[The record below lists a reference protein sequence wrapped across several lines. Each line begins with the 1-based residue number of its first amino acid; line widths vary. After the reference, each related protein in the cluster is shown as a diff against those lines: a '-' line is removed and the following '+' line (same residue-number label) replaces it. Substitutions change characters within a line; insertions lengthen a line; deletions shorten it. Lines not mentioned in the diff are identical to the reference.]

1 MSKDDTEREIRA
13 SLSVPVNMPLPF
25 DTRNML
31 SVSPRGVNNV
41 NESYVPQHDIIN
53 CVPGAFVAMCSLIQN
68 VDTYVSTQ
76 ALKISEPE
84 MEKAVLALRYV
95 LSREGLAHATPEA
108 AYLASGFADLSWE
121 ARTWVLKNL
130 GDVMIRMWH
139 QAAIARVSNY
149 KEYMDSP
156 VNQAAEN
163 MLRRSGR
170 GLD

>member
-1 MSKDDTEREIRA
+1 MSNEDIREQHKA
-13 SLSVPVNMPLPF
+13 GLSIPVNMQMPF
-25 DTRNML
+25 NPRNML
-31 SVSPRGVNNV
+31 SVSLRGVNNV

-53 CVPGAFVAMCSLIQN
+53 CVPGAFVAMCQLIQD

-76 ALKISEPE
+76 ALKISEPD

-95 LSREGLAHATPEA
+95 LSREGLTHATPEE
-108 AYLASGFADLSWE
+108 AYLASGFADLPWE
-121 ARTWVLKNL
+121 SRTWVLKNL

-139 QAAIARVSNY
+139 QAAIARVSNF

-163 MLRRSGR
+163 MLRKSGR
-170 GLD
+170 GLS